1 MFIKRNETRGKNGF
15 VLSCKGIYHEFLTEE
30 EHPREIFKMWMRAL
44 NQWVIR
50 TENLKK
56 FIILKEVGSG
66 GQGQVYKIAPKKKQ
80 ETT

>member
-1 MFIKRNETRGKNGF
+1 
-15 VLSCKGIYHEFLTEE
+15 
-30 EHPREIFKMWMRAL
+30 MWMRAL